1 MDEDENKG
9 VEETKS
15 NKEQSVAEQ
24 GGVDLKLYLIGGGV
38 ALITMIIVGFI
49 LVFYVINQNVNNVAI
64 LNKER
69 IEKIPILKSALP
81 KSFDPDSP
89 SNFSDRQLRRKY
101 NEILNERND
110 FKNIQQDL
118 EEKILNLEQELE
130 EFKAMEDQKEDLALK
145 EEKLKL
151 DIEKLEEDILAFQ
164 KKIAQSDIAGFRGYY
179 EGLDE
184 EQARVVYQEVLE
196 AQMVDDGIKELAK
209 IYENM
214 TSGVANEI
222 LQNMAKNEKDMVV
235 SIIRQMKPDIAG
247 RLLSSM
253 DSQLAAEISSRLIKR

>member
-9 VEETKS
+9 VEETKL
-15 NKEQSVAEQ
+15 NQEQSGAEQ
-24 GGVDLKLYLIGGGV
+24 GGIDWKLYLIGVGA
-38 ALITMIIVGFI
+38 ALITMLVVGFI
-49 LVFYVINQNVNNVAI
+49 LLFYVINQNVNNVAI

-89 SNFSDRQLRRKY
+89 SNFSDRQLRGKY

-130 EFKAMEDQKEDLALK
+130 EFKAIEDQKEDLALK

-164 KKIAQSDIAGFRGYY
+164 KRIAQSDIAGFRGYY

-196 AQMVDDGIKELAK
+196 AEMVDDRIKELAK